1 MTTANKITIF
11 RIALIPVFVAA
22 AIFYGQSVERGS
34 SIEWLRWV
42 AILTFLLAGI
52 SDGIDGYIARHY
64 HQTSAL
70 GVILDPIAD
79 KSLMLVTILTL
90 SLSNWSSTDT
100 EYAKFPIWFPVII
113 ITRDVILVVGA
124 IILRLIRGSVRVKSR
139 WTGKVATFFQIS
151 AIACLMLQLRF
162 IPLHLILVLAGIFT
176 SVSGIHYIVDGVR
189 QLPKRQ
195 SSTPPP

>member
-11 RIALIPVFVAA
+11 RIALIPVFIAA

-34 SIEWLRWV
+34 PIEWLRWV
-42 AILTFLLAGI
+42 AILTFLVAGI

-64 HQTSAL
+64 HQISSL

-90 SLSNWSSTDT
+90 SLSSWSSTDA
-100 EYAKFPIWFPVII
+100 EYAKFPIWFPVIV

-124 IILRLIRGSVRVKSR
+124 IILRLIRGMVRVKSR

-162 IPLHLILVLAGIFT
+162 IPLHLIVVLAGIFT

-189 QLPKRQ
+189 QLRNHQ
-195 SSTPPP
+195 SSTPRT

>member
-11 RIALIPVFVAA
+11 RIALIPVFIAA

-34 SIEWLRWV
+34 PIEWLRWV
-42 AILTFLLAGI
+42 AILTFLVAGI

-64 HQTSAL
+64 HQISSL

-90 SLSNWSSTDT
+90 SLSSWSSTDA
-100 EYAKFPIWFPVII
+100 EYAKFPIWFPVIV

-124 IILRLIRGSVRVKSR
+124 IILRLIRGMVRVKSR

-162 IPLHLILVLAGIFT
+162 IPLHLIVVLAGIFT

-189 QLPKRQ
+189 QLRNRQ
-195 SSTPPP
+195 SSTPRT

>member
-1 MTTANKITIF
+1 MTIANKITIA
-11 RIALIPVFVAA
+11 RIALIPVFVSAA
-22 AIFYGQSVERGS
+22 VCYGQSVERGTPM
-34 SIEWLRWV
+34 EWLRWT
-42 AILTFLLAGI
+42 AILTFLIAGI

-64 HQTSAL
+64 HQTSSL
-70 GVILDPIAD
+70 GVILDPVAD
-79 KSLMLVTILTL
+79 KSLMLVTIVTL

-100 EYAKFPIWFPVII
+100 EYAKFPIWFPAIVIS
-113 ITRDVILVVGA
+113 RDVILVVGVV
-124 IILRLIRGSVRVKSR
+124 ILRLLKGTVRVRPR

-189 QLPKRQ
+189 QLPNRQ
-195 SSTPPP
+195 SSTPSP